1 MPTPKE
7 LTIRFMDAF
16 NERDRVAMRALLA
29 PVLDYVRPGG
39 GTLRTA
45 DAVMDQYERDWAVAA
60 SSRVEVRHLIESE
73 DGIMAEISIHIAI
86 NGRSAAV
93 DGALA
98 HRWRDGKLVRYRLY
112 SDPLPAAVSAVQ
124 PRPEPEV

>member
-16 NERDRVAMRALLA
+16 NERDRVALRALLA

-39 GTLRTA
+39 GTLRTS
-45 DAVMDQYERDWAVAA
+45 DAVMDQYERDWAVSDSA
-60 SSRVEVRHLIESE
+60 RVEVRHLIETE
-73 DGIMAEISIHIAI
+73 DGIMAEISIHMTI

-93 DGALA
+93 DAALV
-98 HRWRDGKLVRYRLY
+98 HRWSDGKLVRYRLY
-112 SDPLPAAVSAVQ
+112 SDPLPAAISAVQ
-124 PRPEPEV
+124 PRREPGA